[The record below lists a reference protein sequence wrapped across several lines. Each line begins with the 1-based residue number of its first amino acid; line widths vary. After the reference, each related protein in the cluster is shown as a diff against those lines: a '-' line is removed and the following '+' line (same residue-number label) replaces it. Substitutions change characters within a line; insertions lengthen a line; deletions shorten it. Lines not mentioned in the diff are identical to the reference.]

1 MKTRRE
7 KIVEIL
13 SKNGDMTLQEL
24 VELTDSSLKMVV
36 EDIDKVRKT
45 IKSENKRIEASSASC
60 MGCSYVFAGRSRI
73 SDPTKC
79 PECHSER
86 ISPQRFRIVFKEK

>member
-24 VELTDSSLKMVV
+24 VDLTNSSLKMVV
-36 EDIDKVRKT
+36 EDMDKVRKT
-45 IKSENKRIEASSASC
+45 IKSENKRIKVSPASC
-60 MGCSYVFAGRSRI
+60 MGCSYVFSGRSRI

-86 ISPQRFRIVFKEK
+86 ISPQRFRIVSG

>member
-24 VELTDSSLKMVV
+24 VDLTNSSLKMVV
-36 EDIDKVRKT
+36 EDMDKVRKT
-45 IKSENKRIEASSASC
+45 IKSENKRIKASPASC
-60 MGCSYVFAGRSRI
+60 MGCNYVFSGRSRI

-86 ISPQRFRIVFKEK
+86 ISPQRFRIVSG